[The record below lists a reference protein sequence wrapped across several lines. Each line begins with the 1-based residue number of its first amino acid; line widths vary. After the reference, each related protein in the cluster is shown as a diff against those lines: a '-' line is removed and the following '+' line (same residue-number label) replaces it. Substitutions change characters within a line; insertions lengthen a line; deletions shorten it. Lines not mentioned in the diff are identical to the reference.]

1 MVNAQTLSTS
11 LAQAGPPPPAP
22 TGVAVMI
29 AAWRASETIGKAV
42 ASALAQ
48 PEATQIVVVDDASGD
63 NGATVAAARAADDGS
78 GRLIILE
85 LPRNGG
91 PARARNAAMAA
102 SRSPWLCTLDSDDYM
117 APGRLAAVLAVAEQ
131 GYDLVGDDLLQTPAG
146 LPVSHGRPMWFAAGP
161 AVASTLSFEQF
172 VRANIPKAGRA
183 RRELGFL
190 KPLMSRSF
198 LERHRLTYDEAMR
211 LGEDYDL
218 YARALA
224 AGARFRLTPYA
235 GYVSIMRSDSLSAR
249 HSLADLASLE
259 AADARLLDN
268 PKLSK
273 REIKLVRA
281 HLRSTCKRS
290 IWIKVT
296 DALKRGRLFTAA
308 GALIREPHHA
318 PHVIGWL
325 FDVALRKATGR
336 KRAS

>member
-1 MVNAQTLSTS
+1 MVNAETLSAN
-11 LAQAGPPPPAP
+11 LAQAGPPAPAP

-63 NGATVAAARAADDGS
+63 DGATVAAARAADDGS

-91 PARARNAAMAA
+91 PSRARNAAMTAT
-102 SRSPWLCTLDSDDYM
+102 RSPWLCTLDSDDYM
-117 APGRLAAVLAVAEQ
+117 EPGRLAAVLAVAEQ
-131 GYDLVGDDLLQTPAG
+131 GYDFVGDDLLQTPAG
-146 LPVSHGRPMWFAAGP
+146 LPVSHGRPMWFAGP
-161 AVASTLSFEQF
+161 AVAATIRFDQF
-172 VRANIPKAGRA
+172 VRSNIPKAGRA

-198 LERHRLTYDEAMR
+198 LERHRLSYDEAMR

-224 AGARFRLTPYA
+224 AGARFRLIPYA

-249 HSLADLASLE
+249 HSLADLANLE

-273 REIKLVRA
+273 REIRFVRD
-281 HLRSTCKRS
+281 HLRSTRKRS
-290 IWIKVT
+290 IWIEVM
-296 DALKRGRLFTAA
+296 DALKRGHIFTAA

-325 FDVALRKATGR
+325 FDVALRKITGR